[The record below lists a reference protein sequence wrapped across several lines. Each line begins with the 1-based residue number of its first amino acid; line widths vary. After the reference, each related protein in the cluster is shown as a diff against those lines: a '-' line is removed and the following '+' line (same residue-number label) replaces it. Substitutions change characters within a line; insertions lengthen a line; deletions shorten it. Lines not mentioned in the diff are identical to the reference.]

1 MRNVKQWV
9 LVTGL
14 VCVAAT
20 ITVAQDSGFSIDVEP
35 TLYVPL
41 RSSTDLFSIGGGAD
55 LTATIDFRAP
65 AYAGGGIGYTFLPT
79 PGTANLSLIS
89 AVASGGLRLGLTDFL
104 ALRFG
109 LSAGAYV
116 ALYEDLVAVNPTLG
130 ARGALEVNLGDSFR
144 IRAGAGYN
152 YSVGSITLSPFS
164 ETALAEGLTVQIGA
178 SFSPGSSDGA
188 TRRSLLDIDRPVFHD
203 VFPVFYQY
211 YNDSPIGTV
220 TITNRERQSIR
231 NVTVSFFAIE
241 FMDEPKRSDLVID
254 TMEPGESLEV
264 PILALF
270 SSRVL
275 TITERTSVASR
286 IMVEYQAG
294 EDRLVAERTETLRI
308 LNRNNMTW
316 DDDAKAAAF
325 VTANDPTVLRFARN
339 ITAAIRSE
347 GQIAVNENLRTAM
360 AIFQALN
367 LYGVDYRVDPDSSYV
382 ELSEDS
388 AALDYLQFPQQT
400 LDYRLGDCDDLSIL
414 YSALL
419 ESVGIR
425 TAFITIPGHI
435 YMAFALDMDEEEAE
449 QTFRR
454 SEDLIFM
461 DRETWIPV
469 EITLVREDFLSA
481 WDNGAK
487 EWRENVDEGADFIP
501 VRTAWMTYPASG
513 FASEA
518 IPIAVPQTTEV
529 LPVYTEVLGEFI
541 DREIGPQVAELQSRI
556 EATDGSPRLVNRL
569 GTLYARYGLYEEAE
583 EQFSAIV
590 EREPRYLAALVNLG
604 NIYYLRED
612 LNRACEYFDRAREVR
627 TDDPNVLINL
637 ARVHFDLEEYLP
649 ATERYR
655 EAELIS
661 PEVASQYA
669 YIVNE
674 NRETARASAAQ
685 ARRTVTWKEE

>member
-231 NVTVSFFAIE
+231 NVTVSFIAIE